1 MIRIGFRVL
10 GVPVMGINLR
20 GTRLEVPM
28 IRINLS
34 GTSLGV
40 PIMGIYLRGASWGV
54 PIIRIIVPW
63 VLYVGSPILEKQ
75 VSIKEGHMGIRFL

>member
-1 MIRIGFRVL
+1 
-10 GVPVMGINLR
+10 MGINLR
-20 GTRLEVPM
+20 DTRLEVPM
-28 IRINLS
+28 IRIN
-34 GTSLGV
+34 
-40 PIMGIYLRGASWGV
+40 LRGASWGV